1 MEKFNLEIE
10 KYSFVYDNNENY
22 FVYAIPSQKDKDFTE
37 FYIQK
42 DSYGFFSFCIGLDM
56 KKMNCTNQEFINEN
70 IMEWIDSY
78 ENDIEVLEEE
88 RELNN

>member
-42 DSYGFFSFCIGLDM
+42 DSYGFISFCIGLDM